1 MSFTIESTDFL
12 KNLSPLWQ
20 NAGERSVQLK
30 ADHHPLWT
38 KVTLVGLFLFLLRS
52 DLANL
57 HGGVDSKGKFNN
69 LFNCHELRGI
79 RCQVFSVRKAFL
91 RRLKLSQKLVIAN
104 SLMEYNEQLYYNE
117 KKSQKRLLRESYK
130 N

>member
-1 MSFTIESTDFL
+1 MEEWIL
-12 KNLSPLWQ
+12 KENLMTSIIVM
-20 NAGERSVQLK
+20 NCAGYDVKYFR
-30 ADHHPLWT
+30 
-38 KVTLVGLFLFLLRS
+38 
-52 DLANL
+52 
-57 HGGVDSKGKFNN
+57 
-69 LFNCHELRGI
+69 
-79 RCQVFSVRKAFL
+79 VRKAFL